1 MLKITKIALGALI
14 SFMSLNAQS
23 MIYKYDKINRLTDV
37 IYANG
42 NTIKYE
48 YDPAGNI
55 VSVLTTSSVVDTDSD
70 GILDSIDNCISI
82 SNANQLNTDSDSQ
95 GNACDLDDDNDGI
108 YDVWEIKY
116 GLNSL
121 FSGDALLDLDKDGV
135 TNLAEYQAN
144 TNPKVNEPAVA
155 VQSILNFMN
164 KPKKKKLGMPAY
176 LIPTAQ

>member
-1 MLKITKIALGALI
+1 MKKIAKITLSVFI
-14 SFMSLNAQS
+14 SFISLNAQA

-37 IYANG
+37 IYDNG
-42 NTIKYE
+42 DTIKYE

-70 GILDSIDNCISI
+70 GVLDSVDNCISI

-144 TNPKVNEPAVA
+144 TNPKINEPAVA

-164 KPKKKKLGMPAY
+164 KSKKKKLGIPAY